1 MAKLNF
7 FRVGSLDREKA
18 DPVFPKWQET
28 DAFIEH
34 VEIQFLSQGIC
45 SLNIRRVQRNM
56 VDGTRVSHS
65 ATIFIALV
73 IFFVFCILEILSF
86 MSNKF
91 GMDFPLI
98 K

>member
-1 MAKLNF
+1 MDSSHHRQQSFRMAGCITVFGKTQF

-65 ATIFIALV
+65 ATIFIASIIRLP
-73 IFFVFCILEILSF
+73 S
-86 MSNKF
+86 
-91 GMDFPLI
+91 
-98 K
+98 